1 MNFKRLENIAFDLMP
16 KHKNN
21 MRCFHVS
28 GIFNKKKLI
37 SVGFNKDITHPK
49 TKKFNYH
56 THAKIH
62 AELSACIKG
71 GLEDYSGHTIAILRI
86 NANNN
91 LDLSCPCA
99 GCRDLIR
106 QLGFSKVYHT
116 TENGDWVNID
126 ISDESKFPQNRP

>member
-1 MNFKRLENIAFDLMP
+1 MNLKKLESIAFELMP

-28 GIFNKKKLI
+28 GIFYKKKLI

-49 TKKFNYH
+49 TKRFNYH
-56 THAKIH
+56 NHAKMH
-62 AELSACIKG
+62 AELNACIKG
-71 GLEDYSGHTIAILRI
+71 KLENYSGHTIAILRI

-91 LDLSCPCA
+91 LAHSCPCA

-106 QLGFSKVYHT
+106 QLGFSKVYYT
-116 TENGDWVNID
+116 NENGCWVNVD
-126 ISDESKFPQNRP
+126 LSDESKFSRNRV